1 MSNDEV
7 LTTHPPTLNVTTP
20 STQNGH
26 RHRIFEADYPEGVFW
41 KTPPRDDA
49 TDISYARRARAGLP
63 ISVCTQKCVFK
74 PGGFCHWG
82 IRVFLGNWKLE
93 SVLHPWVKIVKKR
106 ALDKFNTQPALYTV
120 QRQQCITLSVSRS
133 VGHATTR
140 IPVSVGVGTLYS
152 SRGRRRNYVQI

>member
-7 LTTHPPTLNVTTP
+7 LITHPPTLNVTTP

-63 ISVCTQKCVFK
+63 ISVCTQECVFK
-74 PGGFCHWG
+74 PGGFAIGALGFFWA
-82 IRVFLGNWKLE
+82 IGNWNQCYTLGLR
-93 SVLHPWVKIVKKR
+93 SSKKGHWINLIPSPR
-106 ALDKFNTQPALYTV
+106 CTV
-120 QRQQCITLSVSRS
+120 YNVSSAMSVSRS
-133 VGHATTR
+133 PTTR
-140 IPVSVGVGTLYS
+140 IPVSVGMGTLYS

>member
-7 LTTHPPTLNVTTP
+7 LITHPPTLNATTP
-20 STQNGH
+20 SAQNGH

-74 PGGFCHWG
+74 LGGFAIGALGFFWA
-82 IRVFLGNWKLE
+82 IGNWNQCYTLGLR
-93 SVLHPWVKIVKKR
+93 SSKKG
-106 ALDKFNTQPALYTV
+106 
-120 QRQQCITLSVSRS
+120 I
-133 VGHATTR
+133 G
-140 IPVSVGVGTLYS
+140 
-152 SRGRRRNYVQI
+152 

>member
-7 LTTHPPTLNVTTP
+7 LITHPPTLNVTTP

-63 ISVCTQKCVFK
+63 ISVCTQECVFK

-93 SVLHPWVKIVKKR
+93 SVLHPWVKIVKKGHWINLIPSPR
-106 ALDKFNTQPALYTV
+106 CTLYNV
-120 QRQQCITLSVSRS
+120 SSAMSVSRS
-133 VGHATTR
+133 VGHR
-140 IPVSVGVGTLYS
+140 QPESRCRWVWVGTLYS